1 MEKIILAINP
11 ALRCANPP
19 KKFVA
24 LTSERIIFYYNK
36 RIHSVAYEDVYKL
49 SFMSP
54 PNSWFVNSFPP
65 NGEEMFMMGSGM
77 YGADIMGL
85 ILALISRFSDEK
97 SIRGHKIVIMSA
109 NDKFGSY

>member
-1 MEKIILAINP
+1 
-11 ALRCANPP
+11 
-19 KKFVA
+19 
-24 LTSERIIFYYNK
+24 
-36 RIHSVAYEDVYKL
+36 
-49 SFMSP
+49 
-54 PNSWFVNSFPP
+54 
-65 NGEEMFMMGSGM
+65 MFMMGSGT